1 MKELHWLPIGTC
13 INFKIF
19 LLTFKIWND
28 LAPYYLTSLLLKY
41 QLARLL
47 HSSNRLLL
55 QVPSVNTTA
64 YVHCSWFSYYAQ
76 INYKNSLLDHIKN
89 SESVSTFKQHLKTF
103 IFRNNYYI
111 SIEFHLDFIYYRKRL
126 WEFFKIMHHKTYN
139 YLLLLLLNI
148 QPYWKRQTIIIV
160 TPVNTLT
167 VIAIHQT
174 LLLWAE
180 LILTAH
186 Y

>member
-1 MKELHWLPIGTC
+1 MKDLHWLPIGAC
-13 INFKIF
+13 IDFKIF

-47 HSSNRLLL
+47 HSSNRLFL
-55 QVPSVNTTA
+55 QVPSVNTVA
-64 YVHCSWFSYYAQ
+64 YGHCSWFSYYAP
-76 INYKNSLLDHIKN
+76 INWNSLPDHIKN
-89 SESVSTFKQHLKTF
+89 SESVSSFKQHLKTF

-111 SIEFHLDFIYYRKRL
+111 NIEFHLDFIYYRKRFENSL
-126 WEFFKIMHHKTYN
+126 KLCTIKTYN

-174 LLLWAE
+174 CLLWAE